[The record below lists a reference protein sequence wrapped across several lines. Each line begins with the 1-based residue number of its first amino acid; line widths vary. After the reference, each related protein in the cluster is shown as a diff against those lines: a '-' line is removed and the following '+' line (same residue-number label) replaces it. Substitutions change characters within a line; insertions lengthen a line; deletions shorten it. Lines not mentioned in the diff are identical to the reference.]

1 MNLEGEH
8 VFKGPRAEVYGMF
21 RDPEVLASA
30 LPGTQSLT
38 LIDDN
43 HYEGAMNV
51 RIGPVSGAFSGKLEI
66 ADEVAPEKC
75 TLIVEGKG
83 APGFAKGVG
92 HVNFSEQEDGTTLL
106 KYSGDVQI
114 GGTLASV
121 GQRMIDS
128 VAKSM
133 IKTAFETLDKAL
145 EARLAAKAGKEVAE
159 FKPPTETQFAA
170 DVAKDVAK
178 GWTQIAEVRMVLYV
192 IPIAIVLA
200 ILGYVLSRCN
210 PS

>member
-8 VFKGPRAEVYGMF
+8 IFKGPRTEVYGMF

-30 LPGTQSLT
+30 MPGTQSLNVV
-38 LIDDN
+38 DDN
-43 HYEGAMNV
+43 HYEGSMNI
-51 RIGPVSGAFSGKLEI
+51 RIGPVSGAFSGKLEV
-66 ADEVAPEKC
+66 ADEVAPEHC
-75 TLIVEGKG
+75 TLIVEGRG

-92 HVNFSEQEDGTTLL
+92 HVVFTEQGDGTTLL

-133 IKTAFETLDKAL
+133 IKQAFDTLDKAL
-145 EARLAAKAGKEVAE
+145 EARLAAKKGETID

-170 DVAKDVAK
+170 GVAKDVAK
-178 GWTQIAEVRMVLYV
+178 KWTQIAEVRMILYV
-192 IPIAIVLA
+192 VPVGIALA
-200 ILGYVLSRCN
+200 LIGLLLSKC
-210 PS
+210 SY